1 MKKYLFFIIIV
12 VITISFFSSCDIT
25 DTGNSHSDM
34 DDLVADPEFQF
45 NTTNKVLVILNS
57 VDLQNIPVPNATFSI
72 YKDDLS
78 DSTLAGNF
86 RKILTASTNENG
98 IYEATIS
105 LPTYLD
111 SIWIQSGVGF
121 VRSFPVEVI
130 GNGEAEVNGVFPYY
144 HYNPKSSPGNRN
156 NLDDFPF
163 MTMWFV
169 KHHDEQLH
177 YYYLAGDNQGEY
189 NEGHINLTSK
199 PSDMDVKAFTIGD
212 DGVMYFYNLKD
223 KYLYKILPSQI
234 DQDPLTD
241 VDAIPIGMMDGL
253 QTGDPELNSLEMID
267 GFLYGFGKKIKHY
280 TKLIL
285 QMQVIVLLLQF
296 LFHQNPEMIQK

>member
-1 MKKYLFFIIIV
+1 MKKYLFLIIIV
-12 VITISFFSSCDIT
+12 IITISFLSNCDIT
-25 DTGNSHSDM
+25 NTDDSQTDM
-34 DDLVADPEFQF
+34 KDLVADPEFQF
-45 NTTNKVLVILNS
+45 NTTNKVAVNFTS
-57 VDLQNIPVPNATFSI
+57 VDLQNITVPNATFSI

-98 IYEATIS
+98 IYEAIIS

-130 GNGEAEVNGVFPYY
+130 GNGEAEVNGTFPFIQ
-144 HYNPKSSPGNRN
+144 YNPKLSHGKRN

-169 KHHDEQLH
+169 KHHDEELH

-212 DGVMYFYNLKD
+212 DGIMYFYNLKD
-223 KYLYKILPSQI
+223 KYL
-234 DQDPLTD
+234 
-241 VDAIPIGMMDGL
+241 
-253 QTGDPELNSLEMID
+253 SLIH
-267 GFLYGFGKKIKHY
+267 I
-280 TKLIL
+280 
-285 QMQVIVLLLQF
+285 
-296 LFHQNPEMIQK
+296 

>member
-111 SIWIQSGVGF
+111 SIWIQSGVGY
-121 VRSFPVEVI
+121 VRSFPVEV
-130 GNGEAEVNGVFPYY
+130 
-144 HYNPKSSPGNRN
+144 S
-156 NLDDFPF
+156 
-163 MTMWFV
+163 
-169 KHHDEQLH
+169 
-177 YYYLAGDNQGEY
+177 
-189 NEGHINLTSK
+189 
-199 PSDMDVKAFTIGD
+199 
-212 DGVMYFYNLKD
+212 
-223 KYLYKILPSQI
+223 
-234 DQDPLTD
+234 
-241 VDAIPIGMMDGL
+241 
-253 QTGDPELNSLEMID
+253 EM
-267 GFLYGFGKKIKHY
+267 GK
-280 TKLIL
+280 
-285 QMQVIVLLLQF
+285 
-296 LFHQNPEMIQK
+296 QK